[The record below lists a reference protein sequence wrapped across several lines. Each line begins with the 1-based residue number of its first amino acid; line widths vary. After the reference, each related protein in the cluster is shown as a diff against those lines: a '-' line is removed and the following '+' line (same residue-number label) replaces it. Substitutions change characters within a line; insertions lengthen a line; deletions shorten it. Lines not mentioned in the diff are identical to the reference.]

1 MQFTLSCVLAPDG
14 AATLLGT
21 DGVRTTLSRRLYSLT
36 VQSVSTPPPALPIF
50 MLPSEAKASSLTA
63 VPGSGSRPRFPGV
76 PRIWFPGFG
85 GHPGCPQRNRSALT
99 RWSKFRLTQT

>member
-63 VPGSGSRPRFPGV
+63 VPGLGPSIPLGNDPVDFQQEYREDD
-76 PRIWFPGFG
+76 
-85 GHPGCPQRNRSALT
+85 A
-99 RWSKFRLTQT
+99 